1 MTINFQL
8 QLSVNG
14 ILSFQS
20 SFTSFRAIEFPSTLV
35 PVIAPLWA
43 DFNFRDSGAIYY
55 RVTQDEK
62 TLRKFTDLISDENPI
77 FRDYHPK
84 ECVIVTWSFANL
96 SSQELGETIVSC
108 MHRGGW
114 WRIRS
119 SMMNGYNLYMSST
132 AISNNPHSI
141 LERN

>member
-1 MTINFQL
+1 MYTNRASYKSIMTINFQL

-20 SFTSFRAIEFPSTLV
+20 SFTSFRVIEFPSTLV

-43 DFNFRDSGAIYY
+43 DFNFRDSGDIYY

-108 MHRGGW
+108 MHR
-114 WRIRS
+114 
-119 SMMNGYNLYMSST
+119 YHVHT
-132 AISNNPHSI
+132 
-141 LERN
+141 